1 METPEEFY
9 ESIRK
14 GEGFTYVDTVVNN
27 ITRKTMM
34 TGLGLKK
41 WNDRLKILKFKM
53 KTQLEV
59 MPIHPEKIPVV
70 RAEIFKACM

>member
-9 ESIRK
+9 ESIQK

-34 TGLGLKK
+34 TGSGFEK
-41 WNDRLKILKFKM
+41 WNDRLKL
-53 KTQLEV
+53 L
-59 MPIHPEKIPVV
+59 
-70 RAEIFKACM
+70 